1 MNTCYKGIEY
11 TEKEIYLME
20 VWLTSQGIKGYS
32 TDYYICKYI
41 DLYYEGGINQFI
53 NNIKL

>member
-20 VWLTSQGIKGYS
+20 VWLTSQEIKGYS

-41 DLYYEGGINQFI
+41 DLYYEGGINQFKI
-53 NNIKL
+53 NFL